1 MDPPR
6 YRDAA
11 CAGRTAGACVTIEIE
26 SYVLDRQ
33 IDLHVVLSVLGC
45 WWNMGSSQAVD
56 HYQAMCIGLRTCEFR
71 RAA

>member
-1 MDPPR
+1 
-6 YRDAA
+6 
-11 CAGRTAGACVTIEIE
+11 VTIEIE